1 MDLSKQALF
10 RMMTSRMDYLGQR
23 EKVLAQNIANADTPN
38 YKARDMRHVDFIQAL
53 HREMH
58 VLAPTQT
65 QAGHLPPVSSPGK
78 FSVDRQK
85 SPYET
90 SLDKNGVVLEEQML
104 KVDET
109 AGAYATTTTIYRKY
123 VDMLKTALASKS

>member
-1 MDLSKQALF
+1 MDLTKQALF
-10 RMMTSRMDYLGQR
+10 RLMNSRMDYLGQR
-23 EKVLAQNIANADTPN
+23 QKVLAQNIANADTPN

-65 QAGHLPPVSSPGK
+65 QAGHLPPVSSPGT
-78 FSVDRQK
+78 FSVDKQK
-85 SPYET
+85 NPYET

-104 KVDET
+104 KVGQTQGD
-109 AGAYATTTTIYRKY
+109 YATTTTLYRKY
-123 VDMLKTALASKS
+123 IDLLKTAIKS